1 MQALDEAECRE
12 LVHALSGPASSEE
25 GPSSDN
31 DAMLVEAASGHEAF
45 DANSILEDIAE
56 EDISEASAHD
66 CSVPPAPADVPAAA
80 ARSKRAE
87 VHAAPRRKTR
97 AAVRP
102 SSLGRQ
108 VLSMYDLLHFLVSL
122 AMLTYYNM

>member
-1 MQALDEAECRE
+1 MA
-12 LVHALSGPASSEE
+12 
-25 GPSSDN
+25 
-31 DAMLVEAASGHEAF
+31 VEAALEA
-45 DANSILEDIAE
+45 DDVDIA
-56 EDISEASAHD
+56 EASAHD
-66 CSVPPAPADVPAAA
+66 RPVPPAPADASPAA

-97 AAVRP
+97 AAAHS
-102 SSLGRQ
+102 SSLGRH

>member
-1 MQALDEAECRE
+1 MA
-12 LVHALSGPASSEE
+12 
-25 GPSSDN
+25 
-31 DAMLVEAASGHEAF
+31 VEAALEA
-45 DANSILEDIAE
+45 DDVDIA
-56 EDISEASAHD
+56 EASAHD
-66 CSVPPAPADVPAAA
+66 RPVPPAPADASPAA

-87 VHAAPRRKTR
+87 VHAAPLRKTR